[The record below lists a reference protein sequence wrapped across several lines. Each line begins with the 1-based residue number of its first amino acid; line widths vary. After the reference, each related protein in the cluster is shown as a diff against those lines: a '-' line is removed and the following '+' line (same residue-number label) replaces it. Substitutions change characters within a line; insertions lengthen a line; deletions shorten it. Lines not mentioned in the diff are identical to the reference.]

1 MNVGAMSGNAT
12 IKSIVCPRKA
22 AQGMLKYNPPELSIE
37 KFGDDFIAIKSDYNK
52 NKKGDEELFVI
63 GPNGGGVCYSA
74 VGAASALHLST
85 CSDGTFSKIMASVAG
100 NDKIDPKL
108 GLKILELYLD
118 KCTLNEKVNKGR
130 KY

>member
-1 MNVGAMSGNAT
+1 MNFGMVSGNAN
-12 IKSIVCPRKA
+12 IKSIVGPKQT
-22 AQGMLKYNPPELSIE
+22 AQGMLKYNSPELNIE
-37 KFGDDFIAIKSDYNK
+37 KFGDDIIAIKADYDK
-52 NKKGDEELFVI
+52 NRKGDENLFVI

-74 VGAASALHLST
+74 AGAASALHLST
-85 CSDGTFSKIMASVAG
+85 CSGGTFSKIMASVAG

-108 GLKILELYLD
+108 GLKMLELYLD